1 VRYDHQ
7 LLILFCIN
15 IGFHFIFK
23 LLFLALVYRQ
33 TDCENYA
40 GTVRVHGVID
50 VHMGDHQRAD
60 VFDGK
65 IDGQIVCRGPATRL
79 LTLEQPAVDEN
90 AVLAPMTGFDT
101 QFMAGAGDAGG
112 V

>member
-1 VRYDHQ
+1 
-7 LLILFCIN
+7 
-15 IGFHFIFK
+15 
-23 LLFLALVYRQ
+23 
-33 TDCENYA
+33 
-40 GTVRVHGVID
+40 VID

-90 AVLAPMTGFDT
+90 AVLAPMTGFDA
-101 QFMAGAGDAGG
+101 QFMAGAGNAGDG
-112 V
+112 AVVLDFDHVQCWGFLVISVWACP